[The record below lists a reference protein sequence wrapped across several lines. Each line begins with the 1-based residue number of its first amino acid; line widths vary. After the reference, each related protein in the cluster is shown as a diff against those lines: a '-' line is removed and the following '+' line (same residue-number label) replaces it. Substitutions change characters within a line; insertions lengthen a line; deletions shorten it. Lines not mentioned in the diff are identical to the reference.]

1 MASRRSILGTA
12 ARPLAV
18 AFAGL
23 VVTVVSL
30 VGSPSAADG
39 LPFEVRA
46 VDATGDKLVVDV
58 VHSGNSVK
66 DVLLNVADKE
76 VTPSTVLTFPAAGV
90 PISVMAV
97 LDNSTHVGNG
107 PLQIT
112 KQALLDSM
120 SPGESPVSSLG
131 VVTTGGRAR
140 SVVGQSTSP
149 AQVRGGI
156 ESVEPMGNP
165 ALWDGLV
172 LAASGFGTQVGG
184 SRDILVVTGGTDSGS
199 TATYS
204 EAIRAVKDAG
214 AAVHV
219 INMGGPSQVVASLA
233 SVVAESGGTIQNGTS
248 NDLNAMLGNVSKR
261 LGSQWR
267 ITAAVPAQSADNLV
281 PLTVDWGDDSVDLSY
296 EPGAI
301 SIGAAN
307 LKPVSGNGILEAI
320 LSTSILKFL
329 IVALGCASVGMI
341 AYSLASLV
349 VRGNDRLD
357 FALRHYDPSE
367 DEVEELD
374 DEGSLAKGVFLK
386 RVVAMTEDI
395 AQRRGLLVRV
405 EGLLER
411 ADLPLRPAEALF
423 FYVSIVIVAALLGA
437 LFFGNLTIILVVILT
452 ALIAPR
458 YVVQFRANKR
468 RKVFLAQLPDM
479 LSLLA
484 GTLRAGYSISQGF
497 EAVSQEVDGPMGREL
512 SRIMAE
518 ARLGRPL
525 ETALDASV
533 ARVQS
538 DDFGWAV
545 MAIRIQ
551 REVGGNLAEL
561 LLTVADTMT
570 QRERLRR
577 EVAGLTAEGRI
588 SAIVLG
594 VLPPALGLIM
604 YFVNRPYISK
614 LFTEPIGNV
623 MLGVAFVA
631 MIAGFAWMKK
641 IITIK
646 I

>member
-1 MASRRSILGTA
+1 MATRRSVLGTA
-12 ARPLAV
+12 TRPLAV
-18 AFAGL
+18 ALAGL
-23 VVTVVSL
+23 VIAVVSL
-30 VGSPSAADG
+30 VGSPGAADG

-58 VHSGNSVK
+58 VHSGSSLK
-66 DVLLNVADKE
+66 DVRLNVADKD

-97 LDNSTHVGNG
+97 LDNSTRVGNG
-107 PLQIT
+107 PLQIS
-112 KQALLDSM
+112 KQAVLDSM

-131 VVTTGGRAR
+131 VVTTGGLAR

-184 SRDILVVTGGTDSGS
+184 SRDIVLITGGTDSGS
-199 TATYS
+199 TATFS
-204 EAIRAVKDAG
+204 DAIRAVKDAG

-219 INMGGPSQVVASLA
+219 INMGGATPVMASLA

-248 NDLNAMLGNVSKR
+248 NDLSAMLGNVSKR

-267 ITAAVPAQSADNLV
+267 ITASVPPQSADNLV
-281 PLTVDWGDDSVDLSY
+281 PLTVNWGDDAVDVSY

-301 SIGAAN
+301 SIGADN
-307 LKPVSGNGILEAI
+307 LRPISGNSILESI

-329 IVALGCASVGMI
+329 IVVLACASAGMI
-341 AYSLASLV
+341 VYSLASLV

-357 FALRHYDPSE
+357 FALRHYDPSQ
-367 DEVEELD
+367 DEVEEVD

-395 AQRRGLLVRV
+395 AQRQGMLVRV
-405 EGLLER
+405 ESLLER

-423 FYVSIVIVAALLGA
+423 FYISIVIVAALLGA
-437 LFFGNLTIILVVILT
+437 LLFGNLMIVGVVILI

-458 YVVQFRANKR
+458 YIVQFRANKR
-468 RKVFLAQLPDM
+468 RKTFLGQLPDM

-533 ARVQS
+533 VRVQS
-538 DDFGWAV
+538 EDFGWAV

-594 VLPPALGLIM
+594 VLPPGLGLIM